1 MHALLILL
9 DYMQVHVL
17 HQGYLRARAIDMIKG
32 LNGRDIQLK
41 YRVDSGGYIRLS
53 LHGLLLIK
61 ENSVVIIDPGCAD
74 FLPARVMKEYGLE
87 VTESIEYILLKKGV
101 EAGQVT
107 DVIFTHLHFDH
118 GSGAFKREPGKISK
132 RFTNAR
138 YHVLKEHFEY
148 ASRPHPSESNSFFTL
163 FFKYIDT
170 IHWLEDWSFDW
181 MKFRIFNGHTRGMAI
196 PEIKSGQ
203 EKIFFLSDLLPME
216 VFLQKEVYSGYDL
229 DPDLA
234 RSEKLEFL
242 SEFSESSRF
251 ILFHD
256 PFIDSMYYP

>member
-1 MHALLILL
+1 MHTLLILL
-9 DYMQVHVL
+9 DSMQVHIL
-17 HQGYLRARAIDMIKG
+17 HQGYLRVRALEMIKG
-32 LNGRDIQLK
+32 LNERDIRLK
-41 YRVDSGGYIRLS
+41 YKVDPGGYIRLS
-53 LHGLLLIK
+53 LNGLLLIE

-74 FLPARVMKEYGLE
+74 FLPARIMKEYGLE
-87 VTESIEYILLKKGV
+87 VTESIESILLKKGV

-107 DVIFTHLHFDH
+107 DVVFTHLHFDH

-132 RFTNAR
+132 RFPNAR
-138 YHVLKEHFEY
+138 YHVLKEHFKY

-196 PEIKSGQ
+196 PEIQLGQ
-203 EKIFFLSDLLPME
+203 EKIFFVSDLLPME

-234 RSEKLEFL
+234 RSEKLEIL
-242 SEFSESSRF
+242 SEISESTRLM
-251 ILFHD
+251 LFHD
-256 PFIDSMYYP
+256 PLIDSLYYP